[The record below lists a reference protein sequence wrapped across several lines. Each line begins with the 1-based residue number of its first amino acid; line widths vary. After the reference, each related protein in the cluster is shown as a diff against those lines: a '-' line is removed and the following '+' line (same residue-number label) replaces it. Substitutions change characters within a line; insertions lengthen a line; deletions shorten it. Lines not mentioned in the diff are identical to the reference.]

1 MTVNNDDN
9 TTFFLLSE
17 EELDQLTQII
27 IPIILVS
34 IIASAIMSVVFIL
47 IRIYYPPLADR
58 VSFRLGFATMVSDL
72 FYMAFQLVGNLAE
85 NEPGFMCSF
94 MVWGLVS
101 SSLMSVFFTA
111 CIAINL
117 QTIFVHEYKG
127 RRNLEKYYFI
137 FSIGMALLLS
147 FLPLTQNMLGF
158 DVPEQV
164 CWYKDSGMKYNIIWQ
179 WATLFGWIELCVLY
193 CAIIVITVVIK
204 LYFVA
209 SRFEKTL
216 EVLPITDPSKDELK
230 KFAKKSPT
238 ISMVV
243 RRVLWYPVVPI
254 ITQTPNWLVETS
266 IYLQQRASYSMFL
279 VCFVAIA
286 MQGLLNALVFSQD
299 IAVTR
304 AIQLKKL
311 NWWYNYVNA
320 YEQKYPHLSKNK
332 RIESSKKSRTDSS
345 NNNTNVTD
353 ILPEQLS
360 EKMEIV
366 RKSEGS
372 ESASNPTFLEKLRYT
387 LLVKLFSTPEET
399 DLLIS
404 LQHTL
409 SSIDETKP
417 EPEESARKRKFLSL
431 PVPKDALIRSQKFL
445 SLQMTSLKPST
456 DPEQEH
462 KISSDFSSSPTVTPN
477 FQDSSSD
484 HINPPSEPPTFHT
497 NNTFSHLTYTDLLLE
512 STFHAKKT
520 FRHSTIGAVTPN
532 YALIGDENPLPMSK
546 LLQSP
551 SLRRNKKTLSINST
565 KSPSNRPGYPSVANK
580 NTNRNNRGTS
590 LTFEEIN
597 EESDQE
603 ILSPSFTK
611 MFNKKPS
618 LEYVHVLKKL

>member
-1 MTVNNDDN
+1 MAVKNDDD

-17 EELDQLTQII
+17 EQLDQLTQIL
-27 IPIILVS
+27 IPIIFLSV
-34 IIASAIMSVVFIL
+34 IASTIMSAVFIL

-72 FYMAFQLVGNLAE
+72 FYTTFQLVGNLAK
-85 NEPGFMCSF
+85 NEPGFLCSF
-94 MVWGLVS
+94 MVWGLVC
-101 SSLMSVFFTA
+101 SSLMSIFFTA

-127 RRNLEKYYFI
+127 RRNLEKYYYI
-137 FSIGMALLLS
+137 FSIGMAMLLS
-147 FLPLTQNMLGF
+147 FLPLTQNMFGF

-164 CWYKDSGMKYNIIWQ
+164 CWYKDSGKKYNFIWQ
-179 WATLFGWIELCVLY
+179 WATLFGWIELCVVY
-193 CAIIVITVVIK
+193 CAIIVITVVMK
-204 LYFVA
+204 LYFAA

-216 EVLPITDPSKDELK
+216 EVLPITDPSKNELK

-266 IYLQQRASYSMFL
+266 IYLHQRASYSMFL

-311 NWWYNYVNA
+311 NWWYNYVNT
-320 YEQKYPHLSKNK
+320 YEQKYPRLSKNK
-332 RIESSKKSRTDSS
+332 RIESPKKLRTDSS
-345 NNNTNVTD
+345 DN

-372 ESASNPTFLEKLRYT
+372 ESASNPTFLEKLRYI
-387 LLVKLFSTPEET
+387 LLVKLFSTPEEI

-409 SSIDETKP
+409 SSIDETKS
-417 EPEESARKRKFLSL
+417 EPEENARKRKFLSL
-431 PVPKDALIRSQKFL
+431 PVPKEALIRNQKFL
-445 SLQMTSLKPST
+445 SLQMTSQKPST

-462 KISSDFSSSPTVTPN
+462 KISSDFSSSPIVTPN

-484 HINPPSEPPTFHT
+484 HINPPSEPSTFRT
-497 NNTFSHLTYTDLLLE
+497 NNTFRHLMYTDLLME
-512 STFHAKKT
+512 STFHAKKA

-551 SLRRNKKTLSINST
+551 SLRRNKRALNINST
-565 KSPSNRPGYPSVANK
+565 KSLSNGPGYPSVAK
-580 NTNRNNRGTS
+580 KTTDRNNRGTS
-590 LTFEEIN
+590 LTFDEIN
-597 EESDQE
+597 EDSNQE
-603 ILSPSFTK
+603 TQSPPFTQ
-611 MFNKKPS
+611 MFNKQPS
-618 LEYVHVLKKL
+618 LEYIHVLKML